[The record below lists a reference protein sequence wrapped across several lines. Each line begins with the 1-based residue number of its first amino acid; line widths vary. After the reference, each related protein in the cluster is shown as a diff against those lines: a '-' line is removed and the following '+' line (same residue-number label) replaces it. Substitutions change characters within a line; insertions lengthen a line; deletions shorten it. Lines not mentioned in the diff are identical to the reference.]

1 MTSAHVQ
8 KRGDT
13 YRVVAVYGGRGARR
27 EVVAS
32 GLTSRKEA
40 ERIAAAVAKRLQ
52 SRRAGVED
60 GTTVGELFA
69 KKERS

>member
-13 YRVVAVYGGRGARR
+13 YRVVAVYGGR